1 MTKKKSLIPNIVSG
15 GVAIPIRNNMFLM
28 KGRRHK
34 DGGIKIGA
42 NPKTGYEVE
51 NNEVLQVNNKGEVK
65 VFSAQPFLYGEAPA
79 DKVLKGENPNNVF
92 QQQEQFKDVNRIKN
106 DGTRYGIGGK
116 HVTRYSNYIKN
127 RIAKWEGV
135 DYTNGKNRDIDL
147 EWRDYRRRFTNKE
160 WNSFSQAQH
169 DAMFSYSYNAGNGAF
184 HKDSY
189 KARQNRMKALES
201 GNKDLILSAD
211 KQVAATIYRGYNR
224 TNLPGLRKRRDE
236 ERKIYLGADYNKND
250 YRNNTVV
257 KKNKPIINKDIQ
269 EIEIEP
275 VVEQPINESKVDVN
289 KTVVDKSNVEDN
301 KTDQNQQQVSN
312 NNFINGYGLYVNN
325 LQEINDMY
333 PVNKFRY
340 GGKSKNKSTS
350 KTNYTK
356 EDFRIEDTF
365 RTLDGKLINS
375 PITKGGGRNFDDTDG
390 VIKNINVNKQT
401 STNSFTDNDGR
412 LLSTPDVRTY
422 YRTEPADNDNNKTN
436 INNTNTVTETK
447 TDDNTRDFDNRTI
460 SINYKTPVAKVQG
473 LDISKAKIPNIS
485 NIDNKTNWFKKTGA
499 YIKDGI
505 SSVLSNKDA
514 VSTGANILGS
524 LISYGVNKS
533 MLNKMRPPVAP
544 VALQAAKLKTEVNVN
559 PELDKIREMQRDAQ
573 RSTDANTS
581 SSRVALARIGEIGMN
596 SMLQTNAVHAD
607 KENRETALINQ
618 DRLNRQSVASQNV
631 DRWNAWRNETNNF
644 HNTIN
649 EKKAENKVA
658 LINGINQPIQD
669 IILRQERR
677 DALRN
682 NTFALMAANPNV
694 TPEYAYANGLISKT
708 DFDNLMSRKK
718 QAQAYFLQHPNL
730 LVKEAKTSTK

>member
-1 MTKKKSLIPNIVSG
+1 MTKKKLLIPNIVSG

-51 NNEVLQVNNKGEVK
+51 NDEVLQVNDKGEVK

-92 QQQEQFKDVNRIKN
+92 QQQEQFKDINRIKN
-106 DGTRYGIGGK
+106 DGTRYGVGGK
-116 HVTRYSNYIKN
+116 PVSRYSNYIKN
-127 RIAKWEGV
+127 RIAKFEGV

-201 GNKDLILSAD
+201 GNKDLILTAD

-236 ERKIYLGADYNKND
+236 ERKIYLGANYNKND
-250 YRNNTVV
+250 YRNNTFVR
-257 KKNKPIINKDIQ
+257 KNKPVINKDIQ
-269 EIEIEP
+269 KIEIEH
-275 VVEQPINESKVDVN
+275 VVEQPVNESKVDVN
-289 KTVVDKSNVEDN
+289 KTVVDISNVEDN

-312 NNFINGYGLYVNN
+312 NKFINGYGLYVNN

-333 PVNKFRY
+333 HVNKFRY
-340 GGKSKNKSTS
+340 GGKSKNKSTY

-356 EDFRIEDTF
+356 EDNT
-365 RTLDGKLINS
+365 
-375 PITKGGGRNFDDTDG
+375 PITKGGGRNFNDTDG
-390 VIKNINVNKQT
+390 VIENINVNKQT
-401 STNSFTDNDGR
+401 STNSFTNNDGE

-422 YRTEPADNDNNKTN
+422 YRTEPADNDNNT
-436 INNTNTVTETK
+436 TTVNETK
-447 TDDNTRDFDNRTI
+447 MDNNMRDFDNRTI
-460 SINYKTPVAKVQG
+460 SINYKTPITKVQG
-473 LDISKAKIPNIS
+473 LNVSKAKIPNIS

-505 SSVLSNKDA
+505 SGILSDKDA

-544 VALQAAKLKTEVNVN
+544 VALHAAKLKTEVNVN
-559 PELDKIREMQRDAQ
+559 PELDRIRETQRDAQ

-581 SSRVALARIGEIGMN
+581 SSRVTLARRGEIGIN

-607 KENRETALINQ
+607 KENRETTLINQ

-631 DRWNAWRNETNNF
+631 DRWNTWRNETNNF

-649 EKKAENKVA
+649 EKKAENKVS

-708 DFDNLMSRKK
+708 DFDNLMFRKK
-718 QAQAYFLQHPNL
+718 QAQEYFLQNPNL
-730 LVKEAKTSTK
+730 LVKDAKTSTK